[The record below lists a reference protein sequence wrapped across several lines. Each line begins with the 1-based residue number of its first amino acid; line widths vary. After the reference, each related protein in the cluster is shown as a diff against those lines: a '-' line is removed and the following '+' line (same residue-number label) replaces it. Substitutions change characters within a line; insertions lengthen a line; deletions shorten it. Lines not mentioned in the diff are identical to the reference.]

1 MASAVDF
8 EIVLLRTLREDAGLS
23 ALVGNKVFALVIPQ
37 GTKLPCITF
46 QRLGRQ
52 HAVRGVRFGGNRPS
66 DRRVGTGL

>member
-46 QRLGRQ
+46 
-52 HAVRGVRFGGNRPS
+52 RGQQ
-66 DRRVGTGL
+66 